1 MIEAII
7 MLLIYIALIVGVVYL
22 VIWVLGQLG
31 IALPPMV
38 VKVFWIIVVLIIIL
52 LLWRMIGPAIS
63 SGHLPGLR

>member
-1 MIEAII
+1 MFESII
-7 MLLIYIALIVGVVYL
+7 MLLIYIALIVGVAYL

-38 VKVFWIIVVLIIIL
+38 VKVFWVIVILIIIL
-52 LLWRMIGPAIS
+52 LLWRMIGPSIS